1 MSKKLWNMGTENTKI
16 YGEPGDLVVF
26 LYMSDYNGIEW
37 KIQGG
42 GYKVEKP
49 TMLIVSQSST
59 TNVGMRSYLNHIFS
73 KYIHLET
80 CLAADVDTERME
92 KADLVLFSSR
102 SAARMAEPLMTP
114 KIRYLICIRTFNH
127 TYLNRILSIPSNSE
141 VYLVNDSEYSARESI
156 QLLYTLGITQYRFI
170 PYYPGCPETDAR
182 IQYAVT
188 VGENK
193 LAPRNVQT
201 LVDIG
206 IRIADI
212 STISEIASFFHLPLS
227 LADVVSL
234 NYINQFV
241 QLLKISNHQLSQ
253 ATNTKFI
260 TQSILSNIDTGVCI
274 VDDGGKIQMINKQF
288 KEALDIPRSHLV
300 GTLLKEAVPE
310 LDGIAKRSQDQRS
323 PFFLVRRGK
332 EDPLKLAVQ
341 EIRDMDHRRLTMI
354 HCHMDQPA
362 LERPAPE
369 GDTEGNVLK
378 REGAYFRFDDYR
390 TANSRSLRMVEA
402 ARRISLTDYRVLIS
416 GEPGT
421 GREVLAQA
429 IHNNSRRSA
438 KPFMKLNL
446 TVLSEGQIMEEMF
459 PGDGREGI
467 LNRAEGGTLYLNGIH
482 CMSIS
487 MQKEFLNMMD
497 QMPDVRF
504 IASTEEDLYTMCQEG
519 RFLKSLFY
527 MIGEV
532 SLETFPIRQRPEDI
546 PLLFEYFIR
555 NIYNNSALR
564 WTDMCSEELWNSLT
578 AYSWPGNG
586 KEIENLCKYVYC
598 FHSEGKLTIRDLPA
612 YIRLQ
617 MAKKASLLSPLEKR
631 VLQTVAQN
639 PKIGR
644 AGLQEILENEGIQVA
659 EGKIRSILQSLSE
672 QGLIKVNRTRG
683 GCEITETGE
692 LQLE

>member
-1 MSKKLWNMGTENTKI
+1 
-16 YGEPGDLVVF
+16 
-26 LYMSDYNGIEW
+26 
-37 KIQGG
+37 
-42 GYKVEKP
+42 
-49 TMLIVSQSST
+49 
-59 TNVGMRSYLNHIFS
+59 
-73 KYIHLET
+73 
-80 CLAADVDTERME
+80 ME

-102 SAARMAEPLMTP
+102 SAARIAEPLMTP

-127 TYLNRILSIPSNSE
+127 TYLNRILSIPSKSE
-141 VYLVNDSEYSARESI
+141 VYLVNDSERSAKDSI

-170 PYYPGCPETDAR
+170 PYYPGCPETDPG

-260 TQSILSNIDTGVCI
+260 TQSIISNIDTGICI
-274 VDDGGKIQMINKQF
+274 IDDEGKIQMINKQF

-323 PFFLVRRGK
+323 PFFLVCRGK
-332 EDPLKLAVQ
+332 EEPLKLTVQ
-341 EIRDMDHRRLTMI
+341 EIRDMNHRRLTMI

-369 GDTEGNVLK
+369 GDTEGNVIK

-438 KPFMKLNL
+438 EPFMKLNL
-446 TVLSEGQIMEEMF
+446 TVLSEGQIMEELF

-617 MAKKASLLSPLEKR
+617 MAKKTSLLSPLEKR

-639 PKIGR
+639 PKTGR

>member
-1 MSKKLWNMGTENTKI
+1 M
-16 YGEPGDLVVF
+16 
-26 LYMSDYNGIEW
+26 
-37 KIQGG
+37 
-42 GYKVEKP
+42 EKP
-49 TMLIVSQSST
+49 TMLLISRSST

-102 SAARMAEPLMTP
+102 FAARMAEPLMMP
-114 KIRYLICIRTFNH
+114 KIRYQICIRTFNH

-141 VYLVNDSEYSARESI
+141 VYLVNDSECSAKDSI

-241 QLLKISNHQLSQ
+241 QLLKISTHQLSQ

-341 EIRDMDHRRLTMI
+341 EIRDMDHR
-354 HCHMDQPA
+354 
-362 LERPAPE
+362 
-369 GDTEGNVLK
+369 
-378 REGAYFRFDDYR
+378 
-390 TANSRSLRMVEA
+390 
-402 ARRISLTDYRVLIS
+402 VLIS

-446 TVLSEGQIMEEMF
+446 TVLSEGQIMEELF

-487 MQKEFLNMMD
+487 MQKEFLNLMD

>member
-1 MSKKLWNMGTENTKI
+1 M
-16 YGEPGDLVVF
+16 D
-26 LYMSDYNGIEW
+26 
-37 KIQGG
+37 
-42 GYKVEKP
+42 KP
-49 TMLIVSQSST
+49 TMLLISQSST

-80 CLAADVDTERME
+80 CLAADADTERME

-141 VYLVNDSEYSARESI
+141 VYLVNDSEASARDSI

-227 LADVVSL
+227 LTDVVSL

-260 TQSILSNIDTGVCI
+260 TQSIISNIDTGICI
-274 VDDGGKIQMINKQF
+274 VDEEGKIQMINKQF
-288 KEALDIPRSHLV
+288 KEALEIPRSHLV
-300 GTLLKEAVPE
+300 GTLLREVVPG
-310 LDGIAKRSQDQRS
+310 LDGIRKKAQDQRS
-323 PFFLVRRGK
+323 PFLLVRRGK
-332 EDPLKLAVQ
+332 EDPLKLTVQ

-354 HCHMDQPA
+354 HCHTDQPA
-362 LERPAPE
+362 LDQPAPE
-369 GDTEGNVLK
+369 GEMEGPVLK
-378 REGAYFRFDDYR
+378 REGAYFHFDDYR

-402 ARRISLTDYRVLIS
+402 ARRISQTDYRVLIS
-416 GEPGT
+416 GETGT

-429 IHNNSRRSA
+429 IHNNSRRSG
-438 KPFMKLNL
+438 KPFVKLNL
-446 TVLSEGQIMEEMF
+446 TALSEAQVMEELL
-459 PGDGREGI
+459 PEDGREGI
-467 LNRAEGGTLYLNGIH
+467 LKRAEGGTLYLNGIH
-482 CMSIS
+482 CMSIP
-487 MQKEFLNMMD
+487 MQKELLNVID

-504 IASTEEDLYTMCQEG
+504 IASTEADLYAMCQEG
-519 RFLKSLFY
+519 RFLKALFY
-527 MIGEV
+527 LVGEV
-532 SLETFPIRQRPEDI
+532 SLETLPIRQRPEDI

-564 WTDMCSEELWNSLT
+564 WNDMCSEELWSSLT

-598 FHSEGKLTIRDLPA
+598 FHSEGKLTIRELPA

-617 MAKKASLLSPLEKR
+617 MVKRASSLSPLEKR
-631 VLQTVAQN
+631 ILQAVAQN
-639 PKIGR
+639 PKTGR
-644 AGLQEILENEGIQVA
+644 AGLQEILESEGIQVA
-659 EGKIRSILQSLSE
+659 EGKIRSLLQGLSE
-672 QGLIKVNRTRG
+672 KGLIKVNRTRG

-692 LQLE
+692 LQLEQLA

>member
-1 MSKKLWNMGTENTKI
+1 
-16 YGEPGDLVVF
+16 
-26 LYMSDYNGIEW
+26 
-37 KIQGG
+37 
-42 GYKVEKP
+42 
-49 TMLIVSQSST
+49 
-59 TNVGMRSYLNHIFS
+59 
-73 KYIHLET
+73 
-80 CLAADVDTERME
+80 
-92 KADLVLFSSR
+92 
-102 SAARMAEPLMTP
+102 
-114 KIRYLICIRTFNH
+114 
-127 TYLNRILSIPSNSE
+127 
-141 VYLVNDSEYSARESI
+141 
-156 QLLYTLGITQYRFI
+156 
-170 PYYPGCPETDAR
+170 
-182 IQYAVT
+182 
-188 VGENK
+188 
-193 LAPRNVQT
+193 
-201 LVDIG
+201 
-206 IRIADI
+206 
-212 STISEIASFFHLPLS
+212 
-227 LADVVSL
+227 
-234 NYINQFV
+234 
-241 QLLKISNHQLSQ
+241 
-253 ATNTKFI
+253 
-260 TQSILSNIDTGVCI
+260 
-274 VDDGGKIQMINKQF
+274 
-288 KEALDIPRSHLV
+288 
-300 GTLLKEAVPE
+300 
-310 LDGIAKRSQDQRS
+310 
-323 PFFLVRRGK
+323 
-332 EDPLKLAVQ
+332 
-341 EIRDMDHRRLTMI
+341 
-354 HCHMDQPA
+354 
-362 LERPAPE
+362 
-369 GDTEGNVLK
+369 
-378 REGAYFRFDDYR
+378 
-390 TANSRSLRMVEA
+390 
-402 ARRISLTDYRVLIS
+402 
-416 GEPGT
+416 
-421 GREVLAQA
+421 
-429 IHNNSRRSA
+429 
-438 KPFMKLNL
+438 
-446 TVLSEGQIMEEMF
+446 MEELF

-487 MQKEFLNMMD
+487 MQKEFLNLMD

>member
-1 MSKKLWNMGTENTKI
+1 
-16 YGEPGDLVVF
+16 
-26 LYMSDYNGIEW
+26 
-37 KIQGG
+37 
-42 GYKVEKP
+42 
-49 TMLIVSQSST
+49 MLIVSQSST

-80 CLAADVDTERME
+80 CLATDVDTERME

-341 EIRDMDHRRLTMI
+341 EIRDMDHR
-354 HCHMDQPA
+354 
-362 LERPAPE
+362 
-369 GDTEGNVLK
+369 
-378 REGAYFRFDDYR
+378 
-390 TANSRSLRMVEA
+390 
-402 ARRISLTDYRVLIS
+402 VLIS
-416 GEPGT
+416 REPGT

>member
-1 MSKKLWNMGTENTKI
+1 M
-16 YGEPGDLVVF
+16 
-26 LYMSDYNGIEW
+26 
-37 KIQGG
+37 
-42 GYKVEKP
+42 EKP
-49 TMLIVSQSST
+49 TMLLISRSST

-102 SAARMAEPLMTP
+102 FAARMAEPLMTP

-141 VYLVNDSEYSARESI
+141 VYLVNDSECSAKDSI

-341 EIRDMDHRRLTMI
+341 EIRDMDHR
-354 HCHMDQPA
+354 
-362 LERPAPE
+362 
-369 GDTEGNVLK
+369 
-378 REGAYFRFDDYR
+378 
-390 TANSRSLRMVEA
+390 
-402 ARRISLTDYRVLIS
+402 VLIS

-446 TVLSEGQIMEEMF
+446 TVLSEGQIMEELF

-532 SLETFPIRQRPEDI
+532 SLETLPIRQRPEDI

-617 MAKKASLLSPLEKR
+617 MAKKTSLLSPLEKR

-639 PKIGR
+639 PKTGR

>member
-1 MSKKLWNMGTENTKI
+1 M
-16 YGEPGDLVVF
+16 
-26 LYMSDYNGIEW
+26 
-37 KIQGG
+37 
-42 GYKVEKP
+42 EKP
-49 TMLIVSQSST
+49 TMLLISRSST

-102 SAARMAEPLMTP
+102 FAARMAEPLMTP
-114 KIRYLICIRTFNH
+114 KIRYQICIRTFNH

-141 VYLVNDSEYSARESI
+141 VYLVNDSECSAKDSI

-341 EIRDMDHRRLTMI
+341 EIRDMDHRRL
-354 HCHMDQPA
+354 
-362 LERPAPE
+362 
-369 GDTEGNVLK
+369 
-378 REGAYFRFDDYR
+378 
-390 TANSRSLRMVEA
+390 
-402 ARRISLTDYRVLIS
+402 IS

-446 TVLSEGQIMEEMF
+446 TVLSEGQIMEELF

-482 CMSIS
+482 YMSIS

-617 MAKKASLLSPLEKR
+617 MAKKTSLLSPLEKR

-639 PKIGR
+639 PKTGR

>member
-1 MSKKLWNMGTENTKI
+1 M
-16 YGEPGDLVVF
+16 D
-26 LYMSDYNGIEW
+26 
-37 KIQGG
+37 
-42 GYKVEKP
+42 KP
-49 TMLIVSQSST
+49 TMLLISQSST

-80 CLAADVDTERME
+80 CLAADADTERME

-141 VYLVNDSEYSARESI
+141 VYLVNDSEASARDSI
-156 QLLYTLGITQYRFI
+156 QLLYTLGITQYHFI

-227 LADVVSL
+227 LTDVVSL

-260 TQSILSNIDTGVCI
+260 TQSIISNIDTGICI
-274 VDDGGKIQMINKQF
+274 VDEEGKIQMINKQF
-288 KEALDIPRSHLV
+288 KEALEIPRSHLV
-300 GTLLKEAVPE
+300 GTLLREVVPE
-310 LDGIAKRSQDQRS
+310 LDGIRKKAQDQRS
-323 PFFLVRRGK
+323 PFLLVRRGK
-332 EDPLKLAVQ
+332 EDPLKLTVQ

-354 HCHMDQPA
+354 HCHTDQPA
-362 LERPAPE
+362 LDQPAPE
-369 GDTEGNVLK
+369 GEMEGPVLK
-378 REGAYFRFDDYR
+378 REGAYFHFDDYR

-416 GEPGT
+416 GETGT

-429 IHNNSRRSA
+429 IHNNSRRSG
-438 KPFMKLNL
+438 KPFVKLNL
-446 TVLSEGQIMEEMF
+446 TALSEAQVMEELL
-459 PGDGREGI
+459 PEDGREGI
-467 LNRAEGGTLYLNGIH
+467 LKRAEGGTLYLNGIH
-482 CMSIS
+482 CMSIP
-487 MQKEFLNMMD
+487 MQKELLNVID

-504 IASTEEDLYTMCQEG
+504 IASTEADLYAMCQEG
-519 RFLKSLFY
+519 RFLKALFY
-527 MIGEV
+527 LVGEV
-532 SLETFPIRQRPEDI
+532 SLETLPIRQRPEDI

-564 WTDMCSEELWNSLT
+564 WNDMCSEELWSSLT

-598 FHSEGKLTIRDLPA
+598 FHSEGKLTIRELPA

-617 MAKKASLLSPLEKR
+617 MVKRASSLSPLEKR
-631 VLQTVAQN
+631 ILQAVAQN
-639 PKIGR
+639 PKTGR
-644 AGLQEILENEGIQVA
+644 AGLQEILESEGIQVA
-659 EGKIRSILQSLSE
+659 EGKIRSLLQGLSE
-672 QGLIKVNRTRG
+672 KGLIKVNRTRG

-692 LQLE
+692 LQLEQLA

>member
-1 MSKKLWNMGTENTKI
+1 MKFNGK
-16 YGEPGDLVVF
+16 
-26 LYMSDYNGIEW
+26 YMR
-37 KIQGG
+37 
-42 GYKVEKP
+42 GYRMEKP
-49 TMLIVSQSST
+49 TMLLISRSST

-102 SAARMAEPLMTP
+102 FAARMAEPLMTP

-141 VYLVNDSEYSARESI
+141 VYLVNDLECSAKDSI

-206 IRIADI
+206 IWIADI

-341 EIRDMDHRRLTMI
+341 EIRDMDHR
-354 HCHMDQPA
+354 
-362 LERPAPE
+362 
-369 GDTEGNVLK
+369 
-378 REGAYFRFDDYR
+378 
-390 TANSRSLRMVEA
+390 
-402 ARRISLTDYRVLIS
+402 VLIS

-446 TVLSEGQIMEEMF
+446 TVLSEGQIMEELF

-482 CMSIS
+482 YMSIS

-617 MAKKASLLSPLEKR
+617 MAKKTSLLSPLEKR

-639 PKIGR
+639 PKTGR

>member
-1 MSKKLWNMGTENTKI
+1 M
-16 YGEPGDLVVF
+16 
-26 LYMSDYNGIEW
+26 
-37 KIQGG
+37 
-42 GYKVEKP
+42 EKP
-49 TMLIVSQSST
+49 TMLLISRSST

-80 CLAADVDTERME
+80 CIAADVDTERME

-102 SAARMAEPLMTP
+102 FAARMAEPLMTP

-141 VYLVNDSEYSARESI
+141 VYLVNDLECSAKDSI

-206 IRIADI
+206 IWIADI

-341 EIRDMDHRRLTMI
+341 EIRDMDH
-354 HCHMDQPA
+354 
-362 LERPAPE
+362 
-369 GDTEGNVLK
+369 
-378 REGAYFRFDDYR
+378 
-390 TANSRSLRMVEA
+390 
-402 ARRISLTDYRVLIS
+402 RVLIS

>member
-1 MSKKLWNMGTENTKI
+1 M
-16 YGEPGDLVVF
+16 D
-26 LYMSDYNGIEW
+26 
-37 KIQGG
+37 
-42 GYKVEKP
+42 KP
-49 TMLIVSQSST
+49 TMLLISQSST

-80 CLAADVDTERME
+80 CLAADADTERME

-141 VYLVNDSEYSARESI
+141 VYLVNDSEASARDSI

-212 STISEIASFFHLPLS
+212 STISEIASFFNLPLS
-227 LADVVSL
+227 LTDVVYL

-260 TQSILSNIDTGVCI
+260 TQSIISNIDTGICI
-274 VDDGGKIQMINKQF
+274 VDEEGKIQMINKQF
-288 KEALDIPRSHLV
+288 KEALEIPRSHLV
-300 GTLLKEAVPE
+300 GTLLREVVPG
-310 LDGIAKRSQDQRS
+310 LDGIRKKAQDQRS
-323 PFFLVRRGK
+323 PFLLVRRGK
-332 EDPLKLAVQ
+332 EDPLKLTVQ

-354 HCHMDQPA
+354 HCHTDQPA
-362 LERPAPE
+362 LDQPAPE
-369 GDTEGNVLK
+369 GEMEGPVLK
-378 REGAYFRFDDYR
+378 REGAYFHFDDYR

-416 GEPGT
+416 GETGT

-429 IHNNSRRSA
+429 IHNNSRRSG
-438 KPFMKLNL
+438 KPFVKLNL
-446 TVLSEGQIMEEMF
+446 TALSEAQVMEELL
-459 PGDGREGI
+459 PEDGREGI
-467 LNRAEGGTLYLNGIH
+467 LKRAEGGTLYLNGIH
-482 CMSIS
+482 CMSIP
-487 MQKEFLNMMD
+487 MQKELLNVID

-504 IASTEEDLYTMCQEG
+504 IASTEADLYAMCQEG
-519 RFLKSLFY
+519 RFLKALFY
-527 MIGEV
+527 LVGEV
-532 SLETFPIRQRPEDI
+532 SLETLPIRQRPEDI

-564 WTDMCSEELWNSLT
+564 WNDMCSEELWSSLT

-598 FHSEGKLTIRDLPA
+598 FHSEGKLTIRELPA

-617 MAKKASLLSPLEKR
+617 MVKRASSLSPLEKR
-631 VLQTVAQN
+631 ILQAVAQN
-639 PKIGR
+639 PKTGR
-644 AGLQEILENEGIQVA
+644 AGLQEILESEGIQVA
-659 EGKIRSILQSLSE
+659 EGKIRSLLQGLSE
-672 QGLIKVNRTRG
+672 KGLIKVNRTRG

-692 LQLE
+692 LQLEQLA

>member
-1 MSKKLWNMGTENTKI
+1 
-16 YGEPGDLVVF
+16 
-26 LYMSDYNGIEW
+26 
-37 KIQGG
+37 
-42 GYKVEKP
+42 
-49 TMLIVSQSST
+49 MLIVSQSST

-102 SAARMAEPLMTP
+102 SVARMAEPLMTP

-341 EIRDMDHRRLTMI
+341 EIRDMDH
-354 HCHMDQPA
+354 
-362 LERPAPE
+362 
-369 GDTEGNVLK
+369 
-378 REGAYFRFDDYR
+378 
-390 TANSRSLRMVEA
+390 
-402 ARRISLTDYRVLIS
+402 RVLIS

>member
-1 MSKKLWNMGTENTKI
+1 MEL
-16 YGEPGDLVVF
+16 
-26 LYMSDYNGIEW
+26 NG
-37 KIQGG
+37 KYRG

-341 EIRDMDHRRLTMI
+341 EIRDMDHR
-354 HCHMDQPA
+354 
-362 LERPAPE
+362 
-369 GDTEGNVLK
+369 
-378 REGAYFRFDDYR
+378 
-390 TANSRSLRMVEA
+390 
-402 ARRISLTDYRVLIS
+402 VLIS
-416 GEPGT
+416 REPGT

>member
-1 MSKKLWNMGTENTKI
+1 M
-16 YGEPGDLVVF
+16 D
-26 LYMSDYNGIEW
+26 
-37 KIQGG
+37 
-42 GYKVEKP
+42 KP
-49 TMLIVSQSST
+49 TMLLISQSST

-80 CLAADVDTERME
+80 CLAADADTERME

-141 VYLVNDSEYSARESI
+141 VYLVNDSEASARDSI

-227 LADVVSL
+227 LTDVVSL

-260 TQSILSNIDTGVCI
+260 TQSIISNIDTGICI
-274 VDDGGKIQMINKQF
+274 VDEEGKIQMINKQF
-288 KEALDIPRSHLV
+288 KEALEIPRSHLV
-300 GTLLKEAVPE
+300 GTLLREVVPG
-310 LDGIAKRSQDQRS
+310 LDGIRKKAQDQRS
-323 PFFLVRRGK
+323 PFLLVRRGK
-332 EDPLKLAVQ
+332 EDPLKLTVQ

-354 HCHMDQPA
+354 HCHTDQPA
-362 LERPAPE
+362 LDQPAPE
-369 GDTEGNVLK
+369 GEMEGPVLK
-378 REGAYFRFDDYR
+378 REGAYFHFDDYR

-416 GEPGT
+416 GETGT

-429 IHNNSRRSA
+429 IHNNSRRSG
-438 KPFMKLNL
+438 KPFVKLNL
-446 TVLSEGQIMEEMF
+446 TALSEAQVMEELL
-459 PGDGREGI
+459 PEDGREGI
-467 LNRAEGGTLYLNGIH
+467 LKRAEGGTLYLNGIH
-482 CMSIS
+482 CMSIP
-487 MQKEFLNMMD
+487 MQKELLNVID

-504 IASTEEDLYTMCQEG
+504 IASTEADLYAMCQEG
-519 RFLKSLFY
+519 RFLKALFY
-527 MIGEV
+527 LVGEV
-532 SLETFPIRQRPEDI
+532 SLETLPIRQRPEDI

-564 WTDMCSEELWNSLT
+564 WNDMCSEELWSSLT

-598 FHSEGKLTIRDLPA
+598 FHSEGRLTIRELPA

-617 MAKKASLLSPLEKR
+617 MVKRASSLSPLEKR
-631 VLQTVAQN
+631 ILQAVAQN
-639 PKIGR
+639 PKTGR
-644 AGLQEILENEGIQVA
+644 AGLQEILESEGIQVA
-659 EGKIRSILQSLSE
+659 EGKIRSLLQGLSE
-672 QGLIKVNRTRG
+672 KGLIKVNRTRG

-692 LQLE
+692 LQLEQLA

>member
-1 MSKKLWNMGTENTKI
+1 M
-16 YGEPGDLVVF
+16 
-26 LYMSDYNGIEW
+26 
-37 KIQGG
+37 
-42 GYKVEKP
+42 EKP
-49 TMLIVSQSST
+49 TMLLISRSST

-102 SAARMAEPLMTP
+102 FAARMAEPLMTP

-141 VYLVNDSEYSARESI
+141 VYLVNDLECSAKDSI

-206 IRIADI
+206 IWIADI

-341 EIRDMDHRRLTMI
+341 EIRDMDHR
-354 HCHMDQPA
+354 
-362 LERPAPE
+362 
-369 GDTEGNVLK
+369 
-378 REGAYFRFDDYR
+378 
-390 TANSRSLRMVEA
+390 
-402 ARRISLTDYRVLIS
+402 VLIS

-446 TVLSEGQIMEEMF
+446 TVLSEGQIMEELF

-482 CMSIS
+482 YMSIS

-617 MAKKASLLSPLEKR
+617 MAKKTSLLSPLEKR

-639 PKIGR
+639 PKTGR

-672 QGLIKVNRTRG
+672 QGLIKVNRTKG

>member
-1 MSKKLWNMGTENTKI
+1 M
-16 YGEPGDLVVF
+16 
-26 LYMSDYNGIEW
+26 
-37 KIQGG
+37 
-42 GYKVEKP
+42 EKP
-49 TMLIVSQSST
+49 TMLLISRSST

-102 SAARMAEPLMTP
+102 FAARMAEPLMTP

-141 VYLVNDSEYSARESI
+141 VYLVNDLECSAKDSI

-206 IRIADI
+206 IWIADI

-323 PFFLVRRGK
+323 PFFLVGRGK

-341 EIRDMDHRRLTMI
+341 EIRDMDH
-354 HCHMDQPA
+354 
-362 LERPAPE
+362 
-369 GDTEGNVLK
+369 
-378 REGAYFRFDDYR
+378 
-390 TANSRSLRMVEA
+390 
-402 ARRISLTDYRVLIS
+402 RVLIS

>member
-1 MSKKLWNMGTENTKI
+1 M
-16 YGEPGDLVVF
+16 
-26 LYMSDYNGIEW
+26 
-37 KIQGG
+37 
-42 GYKVEKP
+42 EKP
-49 TMLIVSQSST
+49 TMLLISRSST

-102 SAARMAEPLMTP
+102 FAARMAEPLMTP

-141 VYLVNDSEYSARESI
+141 VYLVNDLECSAKDSI
-156 QLLYTLGITQYRFI
+156 QLLYTLGITHYRFI

-206 IRIADI
+206 IWIADI

-341 EIRDMDHRRLTMI
+341 EIRDMDH
-354 HCHMDQPA
+354 
-362 LERPAPE
+362 
-369 GDTEGNVLK
+369 
-378 REGAYFRFDDYR
+378 
-390 TANSRSLRMVEA
+390 
-402 ARRISLTDYRVLIS
+402 RVLIS

>member
-1 MSKKLWNMGTENTKI
+1 M
-16 YGEPGDLVVF
+16 
-26 LYMSDYNGIEW
+26 
-37 KIQGG
+37 
-42 GYKVEKP
+42 EKP
-49 TMLIVSQSST
+49 TMLLISRSST

-92 KADLVLFSSR
+92 KAGLVLFSSR
-102 SAARMAEPLMTP
+102 FAARMAEPLMTP

-141 VYLVNDSEYSARESI
+141 VYLVNDLECSAKDSI

-206 IRIADI
+206 IWIADI

-341 EIRDMDHRRLTMI
+341 EIRDMDHR
-354 HCHMDQPA
+354 
-362 LERPAPE
+362 
-369 GDTEGNVLK
+369 
-378 REGAYFRFDDYR
+378 
-390 TANSRSLRMVEA
+390 
-402 ARRISLTDYRVLIS
+402 VLIS

-421 GREVLAQA
+421 GREGLAQA

-446 TVLSEGQIMEEMF
+446 TVLSEGQIMEELF

-482 CMSIS
+482 YMSIS

-617 MAKKASLLSPLEKR
+617 MAKKTSLLSPLEKR
-631 VLQTVAQN
+631 VLQTVESED
-639 PKIGR
+639 R
-644 AGLQEILENEGIQVA
+644 AG
-659 EGKIRSILQSLSE
+659 RSP
-672 QGLIKVNRTRG
+672 GNF
-683 GCEITETGE
+683 GE
-692 LQLE
+692 

>member
-1 MSKKLWNMGTENTKI
+1 M
-16 YGEPGDLVVF
+16 D
-26 LYMSDYNGIEW
+26 
-37 KIQGG
+37 
-42 GYKVEKP
+42 KP
-49 TMLIVSQSST
+49 TMLLISQSST

-80 CLAADVDTERME
+80 CLAADADTERME

-141 VYLVNDSEYSARESI
+141 VYLVNDSEASARDSI
-156 QLLYTLGITQYRFI
+156 QLLYTLGITQYHFI

-227 LADVVSL
+227 LTDVVSL

-260 TQSILSNIDTGVCI
+260 TQSIISNIDTGICI
-274 VDDGGKIQMINKQF
+274 VDEEGKIQMINKQF
-288 KEALDIPRSHLV
+288 KEALEIPRSHLV
-300 GTLLKEAVPE
+300 GTLLREVVPE
-310 LDGIAKRSQDQRS
+310 LDGIRKKAQDQRS
-323 PFFLVRRGK
+323 PFLLVRRGK
-332 EDPLKLAVQ
+332 EDPLKLTVQ

-354 HCHMDQPA
+354 HCHTDQPA
-362 LERPAPE
+362 LDQPAPE
-369 GDTEGNVLK
+369 GEMEGPVLK
-378 REGAYFRFDDYR
+378 REGAYFHFDDYR

-416 GEPGT
+416 GETGT

-429 IHNNSRRSA
+429 IHNNSRRSG
-438 KPFMKLNL
+438 KPFVKLNL
-446 TVLSEGQIMEEMF
+446 TALSEAQVMEELL
-459 PGDGREGI
+459 PEDGREGI
-467 LNRAEGGTLYLNGIH
+467 LKRAEGGTLYLNGIH
-482 CMSIS
+482 CMSIP
-487 MQKEFLNMMD
+487 MQKELLNVID

-504 IASTEEDLYTMCQEG
+504 IASTEADLYAMCREG
-519 RFLKSLFY
+519 RFLKALFY
-527 MIGEV
+527 LVGEV
-532 SLETFPIRQRPEDI
+532 SLETLPIRQRPEDI

-564 WTDMCSEELWNSLT
+564 WNDMCSEELWSSLT

-598 FHSEGKLTIRDLPA
+598 FHSEGKLTIRELPA

-617 MAKKASLLSPLEKR
+617 MVKRASSLSPLEKR
-631 VLQTVAQN
+631 ILQAVAQN
-639 PKIGR
+639 PKTGR
-644 AGLQEILENEGIQVA
+644 AGLQEILESEGIQVA
-659 EGKIRSILQSLSE
+659 EGKIRSLLQGLSE
-672 QGLIKVNRTRG
+672 KGLIKVNRTRG

-692 LQLE
+692 LQLEQLA

>member
-1 MSKKLWNMGTENTKI
+1 M
-16 YGEPGDLVVF
+16 D
-26 LYMSDYNGIEW
+26 
-37 KIQGG
+37 
-42 GYKVEKP
+42 KP
-49 TMLIVSQSST
+49 TMLLISQSST

-80 CLAADVDTERME
+80 CLAADADTERME

-141 VYLVNDSEYSARESI
+141 VYLVNDSEASARDSI

-227 LADVVSL
+227 LTDVVSL

-260 TQSILSNIDTGVCI
+260 TQSIISNIDTGICI
-274 VDDGGKIQMINKQF
+274 VDEEGKIQMINKQF
-288 KEALDIPRSHLV
+288 KEALEIPRSHLV
-300 GTLLKEAVPE
+300 GTLLREVVPG
-310 LDGIAKRSQDQRS
+310 LDGIRKKAQDQRS
-323 PFFLVRRGK
+323 PFLLVRRGK
-332 EDPLKLAVQ
+332 EDPLKLTVQ

-354 HCHMDQPA
+354 HCHTDQPA
-362 LERPAPE
+362 LDQPAPE
-369 GDTEGNVLK
+369 GEMEGPVLK
-378 REGAYFRFDDYR
+378 REGAYFHFDDYR

-416 GEPGT
+416 GETGT

-429 IHNNSRRSA
+429 IHNNSRRSG
-438 KPFMKLNL
+438 KPFVKLNL
-446 TVLSEGQIMEEMF
+446 TALSEAQVMEELLSE
-459 PGDGREGI
+459 DGREGI
-467 LNRAEGGTLYLNGIH
+467 LKRAEGGTLYLNGIH
-482 CMSIS
+482 CMSIP
-487 MQKEFLNMMD
+487 MQKELLNVID

-504 IASTEEDLYTMCQEG
+504 IASTEADLYAMCQEG
-519 RFLKSLFY
+519 RFLKALFY
-527 MIGEV
+527 LVGEV
-532 SLETFPIRQRPEDI
+532 SLETLPIRQRPEDI

-564 WTDMCSEELWNSLT
+564 WNDMCSEELWSSLT

-598 FHSEGKLTIRDLPA
+598 FHSEGKLTIRELPA

-617 MAKKASLLSPLEKR
+617 MVKRASSLSPLEKR
-631 VLQTVAQN
+631 ILQAVAQN
-639 PKIGR
+639 PKTGR
-644 AGLQEILENEGIQVA
+644 AGLQEILESEGIQVA
-659 EGKIRSILQSLSE
+659 EGKIRSLLQGLSE
-672 QGLIKVNRTRG
+672 KGLIKVNRTRG

-692 LQLE
+692 LQLEQLA

>member
-1 MSKKLWNMGTENTKI
+1 M
-16 YGEPGDLVVF
+16 
-26 LYMSDYNGIEW
+26 
-37 KIQGG
+37 
-42 GYKVEKP
+42 EKP
-49 TMLIVSQSST
+49 TMLLISRSST

-102 SAARMAEPLMTP
+102 FAARMAEPLMTP

-141 VYLVNDSEYSARESI
+141 VYLVNDSECSAKDSI

-341 EIRDMDHRRLTMI
+341 EIRDMDHR
-354 HCHMDQPA
+354 
-362 LERPAPE
+362 
-369 GDTEGNVLK
+369 
-378 REGAYFRFDDYR
+378 
-390 TANSRSLRMVEA
+390 
-402 ARRISLTDYRVLIS
+402 VLIS

-446 TVLSEGQIMEEMF
+446 TVLSEGQIMEELF

-598 FHSEGKLTIRDLPA
+598 FHSEGKLTIWDLPA

-617 MAKKASLLSPLEKR
+617 MAKKTSLLSPLEKR

-639 PKIGR
+639 PKTGR

>member
-1 MSKKLWNMGTENTKI
+1 M
-16 YGEPGDLVVF
+16 
-26 LYMSDYNGIEW
+26 
-37 KIQGG
+37 
-42 GYKVEKP
+42 EKP
-49 TMLIVSQSST
+49 TMLLISRSST

-102 SAARMAEPLMTP
+102 FAARMAEPLMTP

-141 VYLVNDSEYSARESI
+141 VYLVNDSECSAKDSI

-341 EIRDMDHRRLTMI
+341 EIRDMDH
-354 HCHMDQPA
+354 
-362 LERPAPE
+362 
-369 GDTEGNVLK
+369 
-378 REGAYFRFDDYR
+378 
-390 TANSRSLRMVEA
+390 
-402 ARRISLTDYRVLIS
+402 RVLIS

>member
-1 MSKKLWNMGTENTKI
+1 M
-16 YGEPGDLVVF
+16 
-26 LYMSDYNGIEW
+26 
-37 KIQGG
+37 
-42 GYKVEKP
+42 EKP
-49 TMLIVSQSST
+49 TMLLISRSST

-102 SAARMAEPLMTP
+102 FAARMAEPLMTP

-141 VYLVNDSEYSARESI
+141 VYLVNDLECSAKDSI

-206 IRIADI
+206 IWIADI

-323 PFFLVRRGK
+323 PFFLVCRGK

-341 EIRDMDHRRLTMI
+341 EIRDMDH
-354 HCHMDQPA
+354 
-362 LERPAPE
+362 
-369 GDTEGNVLK
+369 
-378 REGAYFRFDDYR
+378 
-390 TANSRSLRMVEA
+390 
-402 ARRISLTDYRVLIS
+402 RVLIS

-446 TVLSEGQIMEEMF
+446 TVLSEGQIMEELF

-482 CMSIS
+482 YMSIS

-617 MAKKASLLSPLEKR
+617 MAKKTSLLSPLEKR

-639 PKIGR
+639 PKTGR

>member
-1 MSKKLWNMGTENTKI
+1 M
-16 YGEPGDLVVF
+16 D
-26 LYMSDYNGIEW
+26 
-37 KIQGG
+37 
-42 GYKVEKP
+42 KP
-49 TMLIVSQSST
+49 TMLLISQSST

-80 CLAADVDTERME
+80 CLAADADTERME

-141 VYLVNDSEYSARESI
+141 VYLVNDSEASARDSI
-156 QLLYTLGITQYRFI
+156 QLLYTLGITQYHFI

-227 LADVVSL
+227 LTDVVSL

-260 TQSILSNIDTGVCI
+260 TQSIISNIDTGICI
-274 VDDGGKIQMINKQF
+274 VDEEGKIQMINKQF
-288 KEALDIPRSHLV
+288 KEALEIPRSHLV
-300 GTLLKEAVPE
+300 GTLLREVVPE
-310 LDGIAKRSQDQRS
+310 LDGIGKKARDQRS
-323 PFFLVRRGK
+323 PFLLVRRGK
-332 EDPLKLAVQ
+332 EDPLKLTVQ

-354 HCHMDQPA
+354 HCHTDQ
-362 LERPAPE
+362 PAPE
-369 GDTEGNVLK
+369 GEMEGPVLK
-378 REGAYFRFDDYR
+378 REGAYFHFDDYR

-416 GEPGT
+416 GETGT

-429 IHNNSRRSA
+429 IHNNSRRSG
-438 KPFMKLNL
+438 KPFVKLNL
-446 TVLSEGQIMEEMF
+446 TALSEAQVMEELL
-459 PGDGREGI
+459 PEDGREG
-467 LNRAEGGTLYLNGIH
+467 LLKRAEGGTLYLNGIH
-482 CMSIS
+482 CMSIP
-487 MQKEFLNMMD
+487 MQKELLNVID

-504 IASTEEDLYTMCQEG
+504 IASTEADLYAMCQEG
-519 RFLKSLFY
+519 RFLKALFY
-527 MIGEV
+527 LVGEV
-532 SLETFPIRQRPEDI
+532 SLETLPIRQRPEDI

-564 WTDMCSEELWNSLT
+564 WNDMCSEELWSSLT

-598 FHSEGKLTIRDLPA
+598 FHSEGKLTIRELPA

-617 MAKKASLLSPLEKR
+617 MVKRASSLSPLEKR
-631 VLQTVAQN
+631 ILQAVAQN
-639 PKIGR
+639 PKTGR
-644 AGLQEILENEGIQVA
+644 AGLQEILESEGIQVA
-659 EGKIRSILQSLSE
+659 EGKIRSLLQGLSE
-672 QGLIKVNRTRG
+672 KGLIKVNRTRG

-692 LQLE
+692 LQLEQLA

>member
-1 MSKKLWNMGTENTKI
+1 M
-16 YGEPGDLVVF
+16 D
-26 LYMSDYNGIEW
+26 
-37 KIQGG
+37 
-42 GYKVEKP
+42 KP
-49 TMLIVSQSST
+49 TMLLISQSST

-80 CLAADVDTERME
+80 CLAADAGTERME

-141 VYLVNDSEYSARESI
+141 VYLVNDSEASARDSI
-156 QLLYTLGITQYRFI
+156 QLLYTLGITQYHFI

-227 LADVVSL
+227 LTDVVSL

-260 TQSILSNIDTGVCI
+260 TQSIISNIDTGICI
-274 VDDGGKIQMINKQF
+274 VDEEGKIQMINKQF
-288 KEALDIPRSHLV
+288 KEALEIPRSHLV
-300 GTLLKEAVPE
+300 GTLLREVVPE
-310 LDGIAKRSQDQRS
+310 LDGIGKKAQDQRS
-323 PFFLVRRGK
+323 PFLLVRRGK
-332 EDPLKLAVQ
+332 EDPLKLTVQ

-354 HCHMDQPA
+354 HCHTDQ
-362 LERPAPE
+362 PAPE
-369 GDTEGNVLK
+369 GEMEGPVLK
-378 REGAYFRFDDYR
+378 REGAYFHFDDYR

-416 GEPGT
+416 GETGT

-429 IHNNSRRSA
+429 IHNNSRRSG
-438 KPFMKLNL
+438 KPFVKLNL
-446 TVLSEGQIMEEMF
+446 TALSEAQVMEELL
-459 PGDGREGI
+459 PEDGREGI
-467 LNRAEGGTLYLNGIH
+467 LKRAEGGTLYLNGIH
-482 CMSIS
+482 CMSIP
-487 MQKEFLNMMD
+487 MQKELLNVID

-504 IASTEEDLYTMCQEG
+504 IASTEADLYAMCQEG
-519 RFLKSLFY
+519 RFLKALFY
-527 MIGEV
+527 LVGEV
-532 SLETFPIRQRPEDI
+532 SLETLPIRQRPEDI

-564 WTDMCSEELWNSLT
+564 WNDMCSEELWSSLT

-598 FHSEGKLTIRDLPA
+598 FHSEGKLTIRELPA

-617 MAKKASLLSPLEKR
+617 MVKRASSLSPLEKR
-631 VLQTVAQN
+631 ILQAVAQN
-639 PKIGR
+639 PKTGR
-644 AGLQEILENEGIQVA
+644 AGLQEILESEGIQVA
-659 EGKIRSILQSLSE
+659 EGKIRSLLQGLSE
-672 QGLIKVNRTRG
+672 KGLIKVNRTRG

-692 LQLE
+692 LQLEQLA

>member
-1 MSKKLWNMGTENTKI
+1 M
-16 YGEPGDLVVF
+16 
-26 LYMSDYNGIEW
+26 
-37 KIQGG
+37 
-42 GYKVEKP
+42 EKP
-49 TMLIVSQSST
+49 TMLLISRSST

-102 SAARMAEPLMTP
+102 FAARMAEPLMTP
-114 KIRYLICIRTFNH
+114 KIRYQICIRTFNH

-141 VYLVNDSEYSARESI
+141 VYLVNDSECSAKDSI

-341 EIRDMDHRRLTMI
+341 EIRDMDHR
-354 HCHMDQPA
+354 
-362 LERPAPE
+362 
-369 GDTEGNVLK
+369 
-378 REGAYFRFDDYR
+378 
-390 TANSRSLRMVEA
+390 
-402 ARRISLTDYRVLIS
+402 VLIS

-446 TVLSEGQIMEEMF
+446 TVLSEGQIMEELF

-617 MAKKASLLSPLEKR
+617 MAKKTSLLSPLEKR

-639 PKIGR
+639 PKTGR

>member
-1 MSKKLWNMGTENTKI
+1 M
-16 YGEPGDLVVF
+16 D
-26 LYMSDYNGIEW
+26 
-37 KIQGG
+37 
-42 GYKVEKP
+42 KP
-49 TMLIVSQSST
+49 TMLLISQSST

-80 CLAADVDTERME
+80 CLAADADTERME

-141 VYLVNDSEYSARESI
+141 VYLVNDSEASARDSI

-201 LVDIG
+201 LMDIG

-227 LADVVSL
+227 LTDVVSL

-260 TQSILSNIDTGVCI
+260 TQSIISNIDTGICI
-274 VDDGGKIQMINKQF
+274 VDEEGKIQMINKQF
-288 KEALDIPRSHLV
+288 KEALEIPRSHLV
-300 GTLLKEAVPE
+300 GTLLREVVPG
-310 LDGIAKRSQDQRS
+310 LDGIRKKAQDQRS
-323 PFFLVRRGK
+323 PFLLVRRGK
-332 EDPLKLAVQ
+332 EDPLKLTVQ

-354 HCHMDQPA
+354 HCHTDQPA
-362 LERPAPE
+362 LDQPAPE
-369 GDTEGNVLK
+369 GEMEGPVLK
-378 REGAYFRFDDYR
+378 REGAYFHFDDYR

-416 GEPGT
+416 GETGT

-429 IHNNSRRSA
+429 IHNNSRRSG
-438 KPFMKLNL
+438 KPFVKLNL
-446 TVLSEGQIMEEMF
+446 TALSEAQVMEELL
-459 PGDGREGI
+459 PEDGREGI
-467 LNRAEGGTLYLNGIH
+467 LKRAEGGTLYLNGIH
-482 CMSIS
+482 CMSIP
-487 MQKEFLNMMD
+487 MQKELLNVID

-504 IASTEEDLYTMCQEG
+504 IASTEADLYAMCQEG
-519 RFLKSLFY
+519 RFLKALFY
-527 MIGEV
+527 LVGEV
-532 SLETFPIRQRPEDI
+532 SLETLPIRQRPEDI

-564 WTDMCSEELWNSLT
+564 WNDMCSEELWSSLT

-598 FHSEGKLTIRDLPA
+598 FHSEGKLTIRELPA

-617 MAKKASLLSPLEKR
+617 MVKRASSLSPLEKR
-631 VLQTVAQN
+631 ILQAVAQN
-639 PKIGR
+639 PKTGR
-644 AGLQEILENEGIQVA
+644 AGLQEILESEGIQVA
-659 EGKIRSILQSLSE
+659 EGKIRSLLQGLSE
-672 QGLIKVNRTRG
+672 KGLIKVNRTRG

-692 LQLE
+692 LQLEQLA

>member
-1 MSKKLWNMGTENTKI
+1 M
-16 YGEPGDLVVF
+16 D
-26 LYMSDYNGIEW
+26 
-37 KIQGG
+37 
-42 GYKVEKP
+42 KP
-49 TMLIVSQSST
+49 TMLLISQSST

-80 CLAADVDTERME
+80 CLAADADTERME

-141 VYLVNDSEYSARESI
+141 VYLVNDSEASARDSI

-227 LADVVSL
+227 LTDVVSL

-260 TQSILSNIDTGVCI
+260 TQSIISNIDTGICI
-274 VDDGGKIQMINKQF
+274 VDEEGKI
-288 KEALDIPRSHLV
+288 
-300 GTLLKEAVPE
+300 
-310 LDGIAKRSQDQRS
+310 
-323 PFFLVRRGK
+323 
-332 EDPLKLAVQ
+332 
-341 EIRDMDHRRLTMI
+341 
-354 HCHMDQPA
+354 
-362 LERPAPE
+362 
-369 GDTEGNVLK
+369 
-378 REGAYFRFDDYR
+378 
-390 TANSRSLRMVEA
+390 
-402 ARRISLTDYRVLIS
+402 
-416 GEPGT
+416 
-421 GREVLAQA
+421 
-429 IHNNSRRSA
+429 
-438 KPFMKLNL
+438 
-446 TVLSEGQIMEEMF
+446 
-459 PGDGREGI
+459 
-467 LNRAEGGTLYLNGIH
+467 
-482 CMSIS
+482 
-487 MQKEFLNMMD
+487 

-617 MAKKASLLSPLEKR
+617 MAKKTSLLSPLEKR

-639 PKIGR
+639 PKTGR

>member
-1 MSKKLWNMGTENTKI
+1 
-16 YGEPGDLVVF
+16 
-26 LYMSDYNGIEW
+26 
-37 KIQGG
+37 
-42 GYKVEKP
+42 
-49 TMLIVSQSST
+49 MLIVSQSST

-341 EIRDMDHRRLTMI
+341 EIRDMDHR
-354 HCHMDQPA
+354 
-362 LERPAPE
+362 
-369 GDTEGNVLK
+369 
-378 REGAYFRFDDYR
+378 
-390 TANSRSLRMVEA
+390 
-402 ARRISLTDYRVLIS
+402 VLIS
-416 GEPGT
+416 REPGT

>member
-1 MSKKLWNMGTENTKI
+1 M
-16 YGEPGDLVVF
+16 
-26 LYMSDYNGIEW
+26 
-37 KIQGG
+37 
-42 GYKVEKP
+42 EKP
-49 TMLIVSQSST
+49 TMLLISRSST

-102 SAARMAEPLMTP
+102 FAARMAEPLMTP

-141 VYLVNDSEYSARESI
+141 VYLVNDLECSAKDSI

-206 IRIADI
+206 IWIADI

-341 EIRDMDHRRLTMI
+341 EIRDMDHR
-354 HCHMDQPA
+354 
-362 LERPAPE
+362 
-369 GDTEGNVLK
+369 
-378 REGAYFRFDDYR
+378 
-390 TANSRSLRMVEA
+390 
-402 ARRISLTDYRVLIS
+402 VLIS

-446 TVLSEGQIMEEMF
+446 TVLSEGQIMEELF

-482 CMSIS
+482 YMSIS

-617 MAKKASLLSPLEKR
+617 MAKKRSLLSPLEKR

-639 PKIGR
+639 PKTGR

>member
-1 MSKKLWNMGTENTKI
+1 M
-16 YGEPGDLVVF
+16 
-26 LYMSDYNGIEW
+26 
-37 KIQGG
+37 
-42 GYKVEKP
+42 EKP
-49 TMLIVSQSST
+49 TMLLISRSST

-102 SAARMAEPLMTP
+102 FAARMAEPLMTP

-141 VYLVNDSEYSARESI
+141 VYLVNDSECSAKDSI

-341 EIRDMDHRRLTMI
+341 EIRDMDHR
-354 HCHMDQPA
+354 
-362 LERPAPE
+362 
-369 GDTEGNVLK
+369 
-378 REGAYFRFDDYR
+378 
-390 TANSRSLRMVEA
+390 
-402 ARRISLTDYRVLIS
+402 VLIS

-446 TVLSEGQIMEEMF
+446 TVLSEGQIMEELF

-617 MAKKASLLSPLEKR
+617 MAKKTSLLSPLEKR

-639 PKIGR
+639 PKTGR

>member
-1 MSKKLWNMGTENTKI
+1 M
-16 YGEPGDLVVF
+16 
-26 LYMSDYNGIEW
+26 
-37 KIQGG
+37 
-42 GYKVEKP
+42 EKP
-49 TMLIVSQSST
+49 TMLLISRSST

-102 SAARMAEPLMTP
+102 FAARMAEPLMTP

-141 VYLVNDSEYSARESI
+141 VYLVNDSECSAKDSI

-341 EIRDMDHRRLTMI
+341 EIRDMDHR
-354 HCHMDQPA
+354 
-362 LERPAPE
+362 
-369 GDTEGNVLK
+369 
-378 REGAYFRFDDYR
+378 
-390 TANSRSLRMVEA
+390 
-402 ARRISLTDYRVLIS
+402 VLIS

-446 TVLSEGQIMEEMF
+446 TVLSEGQIMEELF

-617 MAKKASLLSPLEKR
+617 MAKKTSLLSPLEKR

>member
-1 MSKKLWNMGTENTKI
+1 M
-16 YGEPGDLVVF
+16 D
-26 LYMSDYNGIEW
+26 
-37 KIQGG
+37 
-42 GYKVEKP
+42 KP
-49 TMLIVSQSST
+49 TMLLISQSST

-80 CLAADVDTERME
+80 CLAADADTERME

-141 VYLVNDSEYSARESI
+141 VYLVNDSEASARDSI

-227 LADVVSL
+227 LTDVVSL

-260 TQSILSNIDTGVCI
+260 TQSIISNIDTGICI
-274 VDDGGKIQMINKQF
+274 VDEEGKIQMINKQF
-288 KEALDIPRSHLV
+288 KEALEIPRSHLV
-300 GTLLKEAVPE
+300 GTLLREVVPG
-310 LDGIAKRSQDQRS
+310 LDGIRKKAQDQRS
-323 PFFLVRRGK
+323 PFLLVRRGK
-332 EDPLKLAVQ
+332 EDPLKLMVQ

-354 HCHMDQPA
+354 HCHTDQPA
-362 LERPAPE
+362 LDQPAPE
-369 GDTEGNVLK
+369 GEMEGPVLK
-378 REGAYFRFDDYR
+378 REGAYFHFDDYR

-416 GEPGT
+416 GETGT

-429 IHNNSRRSA
+429 IHNNSRRSG
-438 KPFMKLNL
+438 KPFVKLNL
-446 TVLSEGQIMEEMF
+446 TALSEAQVMEELL
-459 PGDGREGI
+459 PEDGREGI
-467 LNRAEGGTLYLNGIH
+467 LKRAEGGTLYLNGIH
-482 CMSIS
+482 CMSIP
-487 MQKEFLNMMD
+487 MQKELLNVID

-504 IASTEEDLYTMCQEG
+504 IASTEADLYAMCQEG
-519 RFLKSLFY
+519 RFLKALFY
-527 MIGEV
+527 LVGEV
-532 SLETFPIRQRPEDI
+532 SLETLPIRQRPEDI
-546 PLLFEYFIR
+546 PLL
-555 NIYNNSALR
+555 
-564 WTDMCSEELWNSLT
+564 
-578 AYSWPGNG
+578 
-586 KEIENLCKYVYC
+586 V
-598 FHSEGKLTIRDLPA
+598 
-612 YIRLQ
+612 
-617 MAKKASLLSPLEKR
+617 
-631 VLQTVAQN
+631 
-639 PKIGR
+639 
-644 AGLQEILENEGIQVA
+644 
-659 EGKIRSILQSLSE
+659 
-672 QGLIKVNRTRG
+672 
-683 GCEITETGE
+683 
-692 LQLE
+692 

>member
-1 MSKKLWNMGTENTKI
+1 M
-16 YGEPGDLVVF
+16 
-26 LYMSDYNGIEW
+26 
-37 KIQGG
+37 
-42 GYKVEKP
+42 EKP
-49 TMLIVSQSST
+49 TMLLISRSST

-102 SAARMAEPLMTP
+102 FAARMAEPLMTP

-141 VYLVNDSEYSARESI
+141 VYLVNDLECSAKDSI

-206 IRIADI
+206 IWIADI

-341 EIRDMDHRRLTMI
+341 EIRDMDH
-354 HCHMDQPA
+354 
-362 LERPAPE
+362 
-369 GDTEGNVLK
+369 
-378 REGAYFRFDDYR
+378 
-390 TANSRSLRMVEA
+390 
-402 ARRISLTDYRVLIS
+402 RVLIS

-578 AYSWPGNG
+578 AYSWPGKG